1 MSAMH
6 IYTDTLNDFIDFRH
20 LWQQR
25 IVYRTPRMDACYK
38 YVCKIADELYVFF
51 SAVDGRDSLK
61 LNAIQQVK
69 VDEGELN
76 CVRYVNVH
84 DD

>member
-1 MSAMH
+1 MNA
-6 IYTDTLNDFIDFRH
+6 R
-20 LWQQR
+20 
-25 IVYRTPRMDACYK
+25 YK

-69 VDEGELN
+69 VDEGELS